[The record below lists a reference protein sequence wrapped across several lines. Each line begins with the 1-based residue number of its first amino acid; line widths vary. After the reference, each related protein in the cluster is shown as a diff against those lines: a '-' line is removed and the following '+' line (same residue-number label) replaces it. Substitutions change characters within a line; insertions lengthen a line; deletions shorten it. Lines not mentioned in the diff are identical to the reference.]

1 MEYVH
6 EVIEFYYRRGWNPAT
21 GVSVLR
27 CVAPFGA
34 DLLVF
39 SDCVLGVE

>member
-6 EVIEFYYRRGWNPAT
+6 EVIEVLLPA
-21 GVSVLR
+21 GMESRNR
-27 CVAPFGA
+27 CVSAQMLAPFGA